1 MKVDGV
7 METMVNKQP
16 VEPVMPVIDESA
28 LPDGWA
34 LKTIGEVCEKAEK
47 VDPTANPD
55 AEFRYI
61 DIGGIDNQLLRIVD
75 AKTYLGKD
83 APSRARQLVKANDVV
98 ISTVRTYLKNIALV
112 PDDLDGQVA
121 STGFCVLR
129 SSDMWMG
136 KYLYYF
142 VQSDAV
148 LKEIGKQQRGTSY
161 PAVRDSDIKAQFIP
175 VPPKR
180 EVRRIVEAIEL
191 QLGRLDAAVARLQG
205 AKARLK
211 RYKQAVL
218 KAAFA
223 ETESGFDDGWQELTI
238 GDVARRIV
246 VGYVGPMTE
255 FIVESDGIPLLSTT
269 HIGENEFLDKESR
282 QVTRAFH
289 EKNKK
294 SRVAPGDIL
303 IARHGDSGKACI
315 VPGHVMEAQVSNAVI
330 LSVDSASALP
340 EYVCYRINFER
351 TVMQEARVGGV
362 LQVVNTKTMEA
373 FPLRVPSLESQRR
386 IVERVKQQLAAT
398 DETEATLDAQLQ
410 QAVRLR
416 QAVLKRAFEGRLG

>member
-1 MKVDGV
+1 
-7 METMVNKQP
+7 MEELLEKTRV
-16 VEPVMPVIDESA
+16 
-28 LPDGWA
+28 LPKGWRSVH
-34 LKTIGEVCEKAEK
+34 LGDVLSDI
-47 VDPTANPD
+47 
-55 AEFRYI
+55 
-61 DIGGIDNQLLRIVD
+61 IGGGTPSRDVDHYWNGDIPWITVKDMRTRRPEAIQEHITEAGVNECATNIIPADTVITATRVGLGKVVRVPYPAAINQDLKALIVGPDLEKDYLEWWIISQANYIESIGSGTTVKGIRLNQLKELEIP
-75 AKTYLGKD
+75 L
-83 APSRARQLVKANDVV
+83 APL
-98 ISTVRTYLKNIALV
+98 
-112 PDDLDGQVA
+112 P
-121 STGFCVLR
+121 
-129 SSDMWMG
+129 
-136 KYLYYF
+136 
-142 VQSDAV
+142 
-148 LKEIGKQQRGTSY
+148 QQ
-161 PAVRDSDIKAQFIP
+161 
-175 VPPKR
+175 
-180 EVRRIVEAIEL
+180 RRIVEAIEL
-191 QLGRLDAAVARLQG
+191 QQGRLDAAVARLQG

-223 ETESGFDDGWQELTI
+223 ETESGFDEGWQELTI
-238 GDVARRIV
+238 GDIARRIV

-255 FIVESDGIPLLSTT
+255 FIVERDGIPLLSTT

-315 VPGHVMEAQVSNAVI
+315 VPGHLVEAQVSNAVI

-386 IVERVKQQLAAT
+386 IVERIKQQLTAT
-398 DETEATLDAQLQ
+398 DETETTLDAQLQ